1 MKLRAL
7 WEIKGE
13 ISLDKYYEEVVS
25 GWRPPQISENQ
36 ISVRNDRNLVS
47 NYERKMFVDIKEG
60 RLSKI
65 DEIIGFKPE

>member
-13 ISLDKYYEEVVS
+13 ISLDRYYEEVLT
-25 GWRPPQISENQ
+25 GWRPPHRSEHQ
-36 ISVRNDRNLVS
+36 ISVKNNKNFVS
-47 NYERKMFVDIKEG
+47 NYERKMFVNIREE

-65 DEIIGFKPE
+65 DEILNSNPE